1 MKKVFSKKRG
11 SWNFGGKVVP
21 NFVNHINKSVPLYS
35 QGHELIL
42 RLSDFFLK
50 NNSVCYDLGSSTA
63 ELLIKLS
70 KFSNKKVKYFGID
83 AEKDMVSFSKKRIT
97 KNKHKNIK
105 IFHKDLKKIKLKK
118 CDLIISYYT
127 IQFIPPRYR
136 QKVIN
141 EIYKSLNW
149 GGAFIFFEKIR
160 GPDARF
166 QDILTSLYNDFKSRN
181 GLSIQEISGKEK
193 TLRGVLEPFSE
204 KGNLGLLKRSGFVD
218 ITGVAQYLNFK
229 GYLCIK

>member
-149 GGAFIFFEKIR
+149 GGAFIFFEQIR

-166 QDILTSLYNDFKSRN
+166 QDYMTQVYNDFKVRN
-181 GLSIQEISGKEK
+181 MYSIDEIYKK
-193 TLRGVLEPFSE
+193 TESIRGVLEPFSE
-204 KGNLGLLKRSGFVD
+204 DGNINLFKRAGFKDYVTIYHNICFRGWLL
-218 ITGVAQYLNFK
+218 
-229 GYLCIK
+229 IK